1 MFAFKLRTEIAMRVW
16 LIVIFLLNVLVPNGA
31 SAAVVSPSSNEQT
44 ESAYAPNA
52 TNQPGSKGSIFRS
65 SGPFR
70 AALQKD
76 ITPTAFPTDTE
87 TSTPEP
93 SATPSPQTEITPT
106 ITLDSKPTATVR
118 PTSSANETPIPTQTS
133 NISTE
138 TPGLS
143 IAFSASPKQ
152 ATAGGQVTFTVKI
165 ENNGESPSTGLRFS
179 NILPAG
185 FNYVPGNNKDFKF
198 NAQTRELI
206 WNAENESSLQPRE
219 NVTLEYTVEISE
231 SVADVQIIDTA
242 RVSAIGLL
250 QPMVVETEIIQSS
263 AGTSLTVLDSQGGRA
278 IGLNGQIELNLSEKT
293 LGAPGIISIRDLR
306 AEASFIND
314 GEPWLLFELGL
325 RTPQDEQLTSSD
337 VPSDAP
343 ARERLE
349 KDRIL
354 PLKQIEAKFANPV
367 ELSVSLDGLVD
378 LATLG
383 ADQAPYL
390 VTLDEASDT
399 WVRVPLKTIDQDANK
414 ITAELTHFSVWGV
427 GIGSTTPQNGAN
439 ILLYDNAYPNLFTGR
454 VSYSIP
460 IWTPLGRNGMAPN
473 LALSYSS
480 KTADGLLGDIQA
492 PWVGMGW
499 NVDTVEIARKITNG
513 GCNPCGSGSYGYEN
527 KFLLLFNGV
536 GYELIPNGVTPG
548 RYHTKDES
556 FLYVQLHNPA
566 LGNNSPATTNN
577 SKEWWEVVQK
587 DGTRWRLGFTT
598 GTEQLAAMKGYPGKA
613 SGTWAALGYAGTAKD
628 VVAARWRAEQV
639 TDTYGNRMTF
649 TYVEENRLVAGTSAN
664 YNRASYLDTITYT
677 SHTSGTPT
685 AGYSVVFMRESR
697 AGSDVPATP
706 TDWDNWDTERLD
718 RIDVKYGANVV
729 RAYDL
734 GYTTNSYTDDTKSWQ
749 TTVLS
754 SVAVSGGGVS
764 APTITLTY
772 SDKDNRANCGAGCQE
787 WAYPR
792 LASVAS
798 GWGSTV
804 AYTYANDG
812 RPNTSWYNWR
822 VTTLD
827 VTDGVNASPMKT
839 LLAYST
845 PCYKDPTAGWCNA
858 GNIGELVG
866 YGQTTAT
873 IKDFNGTTTL
883 GISVHSFHTDEQK
896 AGRESQVQN
905 QNASGTTLSQ
915 TSTTYTVV
923 TAGLPTNGYF
933 TYASAVEQ
941 YLRSTSLTRIS
952 RTEYEFSATTGN
964 LTFAKEYDG
973 TPTLYRE
980 TDYEY
985 VTNPSP
991 SVWILNTLFRKTLK
1005 DAVGVTLSKQEFGYN
1020 GNLPGVGLP
1029 TTNKPDLSRIVN
1041 GAQTIDTKFVFDSY
1055 GNVTETRAYK
1065 NYGSTAS
1072 QPAGTYL
1079 SYTNIYDTALK
1090 THATSVDTPLIPAT
1104 TIAYDF
1110 GLGAPTTVTD
1120 PNGNTTTT
1128 AYDGLG
1134 RVTSVTYPGFGS
1146 PNIKYTY
1153 PTIPI
1158 SAPFAVKVE
1167 VWDQPASLYRSSWQ
1181 VMDGLGR
1188 VMQTQSPF
1196 ETAGVLVITD
1206 TSYNAQGL
1214 SLYQGLPRNY
1224 TGSGGS
1230 YFAPTWA
1237 SVPHTTSVYD
1247 ALGRTTSVA
1256 YPDSSS
1262 ESFSYSGLRTT
1273 AIDRNTHQ
1281 KVQEV
1286 DSFGRPVKAEEYTGS
1301 GTYTLYATTTYEYD
1315 PRNLLK
1321 KVIDT
1326 AGNQTIIGYNGF
1338 GRKDAMTDPDMGSWS
1353 YGYSVLGNLT
1363 TQTDARGC
1371 VTTVTYDDLN
1381 RPTGKTYAGPG
1392 ACNPTP
1398 DVTYTYDSTAGG
1410 NEGLGRRT
1418 GMTDGSGSTTY
1429 VYNVLGQMTNQTRN
1443 IESTNYSVS
1452 AAFDALNRPLTQTLP
1467 SGEVLNYSYNA
1478 MGALSSLSGTNTYTS
1493 QIHYN
1498 SAGQVTDQ
1506 LLGNNLRQQS
1516 CYDTNTLRLTGLRIY
1531 SGTLQACGTNPA
1543 SPRLN
1548 LSYSYQPNGNISQLV
1563 DTTRNETHTY
1573 TYDEL
1578 DRLKSVSGPTVE
1590 SFSYNT
1596 IGNTTNT
1603 ITNPPV
1609 SNLTAAD
1616 AGSFNSTCSMTT
1628 GGGAKCWGSDGNGKL
1643 GNGGDPSSLTPVSV
1657 SGLDSGVAAIAV
1669 GGHHSC
1675 ALLTTGGVKCWGYNI
1690 YGQVGDGTTPSDRN
1704 TPVDVIGLTSGV
1716 AAISTGSYHSC
1727 ALLTTGGVKCWGYNG
1742 YGQLGNGSTTDSSTP
1757 VDVTGLTSGV
1767 VAITAGG
1774 YHTCALL
1781 AGGTVKCWGYN
1792 FAGQLGDNS
1801 TTQRTTPVS
1810 VSGLSNVSKISAGG
1824 YHSCALLTS
1833 GGMKCWGYDNYGQ
1846 VGDNEVLSNRLI
1858 PVDVMGL
1865 TSGVTFISAGDT
1877 NTCAIITGGAVKC
1890 WGWNAYGEIGDGTTT
1905 QRNTPVNVSGLTS
1918 GVNKISAGIDH
1929 TCASLTGGGVK
1940 CWGRN
1945 DSGDLGNG
1953 TIGHASTPV
1962 TVLTPSSSSYS
1973 DPAHKHAVTSL
1984 STGET
1989 FTYDANGNMTTRVEG
2004 GLTYNQ
2010 VFDAE
2015 NRLISV
2021 TVSGQTT
2028 QFVYDGNGAMVKKIK
2043 PDGSRTV
2050 YVGGI
2055 YEVDKSSGGAVT
2067 RTVTYYPA
2075 GGAMRINSTLYY
2087 ILKDHLGSA
2096 SVVTDTSGVTVG
2108 ETRYYSYGGERLTTG
2123 TIYTDKLFTGQ
2134 REMADLGIYHYG
2146 ARFYSPM
2153 LGRFLSADTIV
2164 PNPYNPQD
2172 FNRFSYVRNNP
2183 LRYTDPTGHWVDE
2196 GCGYSACND
2205 TTSSGVQVISGTRTG
2220 NSNRQS
2226 NGGLVYSAPTPS
2238 DLPSDDDIVINLDI
2252 DNIPGTADF
2261 YSDLATSLDVSVLG
2275 LDLSL
2280 EALAAAG
2287 FIIGYW
2293 YGAAWSG
2300 GTPVTGL
2307 PGGFIGWS
2315 IVQMSVQPIITA
2327 GNWVALAATV
2337 SGTIADDM
2345 AGNSEIGLSIRS
2357 SASGTTVDMDM
2368 QLSSSVQEAWTITY
2382 LSFQGEAQLTETSL
2396 LLQAAAVAND
2406 FGILPP
2412 TPWGTLD
2419 LSQELT
2425 WP

>member
-1 MFAFKLRTEIAMRVW
+1 MFAFNPRAT
-16 LIVIFLLNVLVPNGA
+16 IVIRVSSIAVFILNVLIPNGA
-31 SAAVVSPSSNEQT
+31 SAAVLSRSSQDQT
-44 ESAYAPNA
+44 EIVSASDA

-70 AALQKD
+70 AALQQD
-76 ITPTAFPTDTE
+76 VTPTAFPTDTE

-93 SATPSPQTEITPT
+93 SATPSPETETTPT
-106 ITLDSKPTATVR
+106 ITLDSKPTTTVT
-118 PTSSANETPIPTQTS
+118 PAPSASETPTPTQTS
-133 NISTE
+133 NTSTE

-152 ATAGGQVTFTVKI
+152 IKAGEQVTFTVKI

-179 NILPAG
+179 NILPEG
-185 FNYVPGNNKDFKF
+185 FNYVPVNNKDFRF

-206 WNAENESSLQPRE
+206 WNAENETALLPRE
-219 NVTLEYTVEISE
+219 NITLEYTVEISE
-231 SVADVQIIDTA
+231 SVGDVQIFDTA
-242 RVSAIGLL
+242 RVSAVGLV
-250 QPMVVETEIIQSS
+250 QPLVIETEIIQSG
-263 AGTSLTVLDSQGGRA
+263 AGTSLTLLDSGSGMA
-278 IGLNGQIELNLSEKT
+278 IGMNGQIELNFSDQS
-293 LGAPGIISIRDLR
+293 LGLPGIVSIRDLR
-306 AEASFIND
+306 PESSSMND
-314 GEPWLLFELGL
+314 AEPWLLFELGL
-325 RTPQDEQLTSSD
+325 RTPQSQDEQLASSA
-337 VPSDAP
+337 VPSDGP
-343 ARERLE
+343 VKEPLE

-367 ELSVSLDGLVD
+367 ELSVSLNGFAD

-383 ADQAPYL
+383 ADQTPYL

-439 ILLYDNAYPNLFTGR
+439 VLLYDNAYPDSFTGR
-454 VSYSIP
+454 ASYSIP
-460 IWTPLGRNGMAPN
+460 IWTPPGRNGMAPN

-536 GYELIPNGVTPG
+536 GYELIPDGTTAG

-556 FLYVQLHNPA
+556 FLYIQLHNPA
-566 LGNNSPATTNN
+566 LGNNSPATTNT

-628 VVAARWRAEQV
+628 VIAARWRAEQV
-639 TDTYGNRMTF
+639 TDTFGNRMTF
-649 TYVEENRLVAGTSAN
+649 TYVEENRLVVGTTAN
-664 YNRASYLDTITYT
+664 YDRASYLDTITYT

-685 AGYSVVFMRESR
+685 AGYSVVFVRESR

-718 RIDVKYGANVV
+718 RIDVKYGATVV

-734 GYTTNSYTDDTKSWQ
+734 SYTTNSYTDDTKSWQ
-749 TTVLS
+749 TTVLN

-792 LASVAS
+792 LASVAN
-798 GWGSTV
+798 GWGSTITF
-804 AYTYANDG
+804 TYANDG

-858 GNIGELVG
+858 GNTGELVG

-883 GISVHSFHTDEQK
+883 GISVHSFHTDEQR

-915 TSTTYTVV
+915 TSTYYTVV

-933 TYASAVEQ
+933 TYANAVEQ

-952 RTEYEFSATTGN
+952 RTEYEFSGTTGN
-964 LTFAKEYDG
+964 LTFSKEYDG

-1005 DAVGVTLSKQEFGYN
+1005 DAGGVTLSKQEFGYN
-1020 GNLPGVGLP
+1020 GSLPGVGSP

-1041 GAQTIDTKFVFDSY
+1041 GTQTIDTKFVFDSY

-1079 SYTNIYDTALK
+1079 SYTNVYDTALK

-1110 GLGAPTTVTD
+1110 GLGLPTIVTD
-1120 PNGNTTTT
+1120 PNGNATTT

-1134 RVTSVTYPGFGS
+1134 RVTSIKYPGFAS
-1146 PNIKYTY
+1146 PNIIYTY
-1153 PTIPI
+1153 PTVPI
-1158 SAPFAVKVE
+1158 TAPSAVRTE
-1167 VWDQPASLYRSSWQ
+1167 VWDQTASIYRSSWQ
-1181 VMDGLGR
+1181 IQDGLGR
-1188 VMQTQSPF
+1188 VIQTQGPY
-1196 ETAGVLVITD
+1196 ETAGVLVLTD

-1214 SLYQGLPRNY
+1214 TLFQGLPRNY
-1224 TGSGGS
+1224 TGTGGS

-1247 ALGRTTSVA
+1247 ALGRITSVTHA
-1256 YPDSSS
+1256 DSSV
-1262 ESFSYSGLRTT
+1262 ESYSYSGLRMT
-1273 AIDRNTHQ
+1273 AIDRNSHQ
-1281 KVQEV
+1281 KVQEA
-1286 DSFGRPVKAEEYTGS
+1286 DSFGRLVKAEEYTGS
-1301 GTYTLYATTTYEYD
+1301 NPYTLYATTTYEYD
-1315 PRNLLK
+1315 VRNLLK
-1321 KVIDT
+1321 KVTDA

-1338 GRKDAMTDPDMGSWS
+1338 GRKDTMTDPDMGSWS
-1353 YGYSVLGNLT
+1353 YSYSVLGNLT

-1381 RPTGKTYAGPG
+1381 RPTGKTYTGPG

-1398 DVTYTYDSTAGG
+1398 DVTYTYDSIAGG
-1410 NEGLGRRT
+1410 NEGWGRRT

-1429 VYNVLGQMTNQTRN
+1429 VYNVLGQVNNHTRN
-1443 IESTNYSVS
+1443 IESTNYSVG
-1452 AAFDALNRPLTQTLP
+1452 ATFDALNRPLTQTLP

-1498 SAGQVTDQ
+1498 AAGQMTDQ

-1516 CYDTNTLRLTGLRIY
+1516 CYDTNTLRLTKLRIY
-1531 SGTLQACGTNPA
+1531 PGTLQTCATNPT

-1563 DTTRNETHTY
+1563 DVTRNETHTY

-1578 DRLKSVSGPTVE
+1578 DRLQSATGPAPQSFTQNTV
-1590 SFSYNT
+1590 
-1596 IGNTTNT
+1596 GNTVT
-1603 ITNPPV
+1603 
-1609 SNLTAAD
+1609 SSSSALSLTSVD
-1616 AGSFNSTCSMTT
+1616 AGINRTCAMTSAA
-1628 GGGAKCWGSDGNGKL
+1628 GVKCWGASYGIQPMDVSGLSNVASISVGGGHACALTTSGGVKCWGANDQGQL
-1643 GNGGDPSSLTPVSV
+1643 GNGTITLYETTPVDVTGLSSGVVAISAGDFHTCALLASGGVKCWGQNLRGEIGDGTTIQRTTPVNV
-1657 SGLDSGVAAIAV
+1657 SGLSSGVSGIGA
-1669 GGHHSC
+1669 GTLHSC
-1675 ALLTTGGVKCWGYNI
+1675 AVLTSGGVKCWGYNFA
-1690 YGQVGDGTTPSDRN
+1690 G
-1704 TPVDVIGLTSGV
+1704 
-1716 AAISTGSYHSC
+1716 A
-1727 ALLTTGGVKCWGYNG
+1727 
-1742 YGQLGNGSTTDSSTP
+1742 LGNGTTTDSSTP
-1757 VDVTGLTSGV
+1757 VTVTGLTGAMAVS
-1767 VAITAGG
+1767 AGG

-1781 AGGTVKCWGYN
+1781 TSGAVKCWGDN
-1792 FAGQLGDNS
+1792 FGGQLGDG
-1801 TTQRTTPVS
+1801 TTTTRLTPVS
-1810 VSGLSNVSKISAGG
+1810 VSGLSSGVTEIATGK
-1824 YHSCALLTS
+1824 YHSCAKLAA
-1833 GGMKCWGYDNYGQ
+1833 GGGKCWGLN
-1846 VGDNEVLSNRLI
+1846 VN
-1858 PVDVMGL
+1858 
-1865 TSGVTFISAGDT
+1865 
-1877 NTCAIITGGAVKC
+1877 
-1890 WGWNAYGEIGDGTTT
+1890 GELGDGTTT
-1905 QRNTPVNVSGLTS
+1905 QRNTPVDISGLTS
-1918 GVNKISAGIDH
+1918 GVGVVAAGGGQH
-1929 TCASLTGGGVK
+1929 TCAALTIGGVK
-1940 CWGRN
+1940 CWGYN
-1945 DSGDLGNG
+1945 GAGELGDG
-1953 TIGHASTPV
+1953 TTNNSTLPV
-1962 TVLTPSSSSYS
+1962 NVLLPTTSSYS

-1989 FTYDANGNMTTRVEG
+1989 FTYDANGNMITRVEG

-2028 QFVYDGNGAMVKKIK
+2028 QFVYDGDGNMVKKIK
-2043 PDGSRTV
+2043 PDGSRTI

-2055 YEVDKSSGGAVT
+2055 YEVDKSSGGSVT
-2067 RTVTYYPA
+2067 RTVTYYPVA
-2075 GGAMRINSTLYY
+2075 GAMRINSTLYY

-2096 SVVTDTSGVTVG
+2096 SVVTDASGVTVG

-2123 TIYTDKLFTGQ
+2123 TIHTDKLFTGQ

-2146 ARFYSPM
+2146 ARFYSPT
-2153 LGRFLSADTIV
+2153 LGRFLSADSIV
-2164 PNPYNPQD
+2164 PGYANPQNL
-2172 FNRFSYVRNNP
+2172 NRFSYVRNNP
-2183 LRYTDPTGHWVDE
+2183 MRYTDPTGHWVDE
-2196 GCGYSACND
+2196 GCACEN
-2205 TTSSGVQVISGTRTG
+2205 
-2220 NSNRQS
+2220 
-2226 NGGLVYSAPTPS
+2226 
-2238 DLPSDDDIVINLDI
+2238 
-2252 DNIPGTADF
+2252 
-2261 YSDLATSLDVSVLG
+2261 
-2275 LDLSL
+2275 
-2280 EALAAAG
+2280 
-2287 FIIGYW
+2287 
-2293 YGAAWSG
+2293 SG
-2300 GTPVTGL
+2300 GTTTPIVVVAGRPSRSTDGHSSVPAPSNIPSTPTTPSVPFTDPFSDAGRYGEEPVIASMAITTGMPYWDL
-2307 PGGFIGWS
+2307 NPSHPDYYTLTLSYAVVAFELTVDRYGQVYWALGGS
-2315 IVQMSVQPIITA
+2315 LNT
-2327 GNWVALAATV
+2327 
-2337 SGTIADDM
+2337 
-2345 AGNSEIGLSIRS
+2345 SEIGGPPGASFMAGRIGGGLGDQPPPPVLDPNSIS
-2357 SASGTTVDMDM
+2357 SFLTGLAGNGGVGLGPAGGVTFSPFSQAINQYGTASTVAFEVGA
-2368 QLSSSVQEAWTITY
+2368 S
-2382 LSFQGEAQLTETSL
+2382 
-2396 LLQAAAVAND
+2396 
-2406 FGILPP
+2406 
-2412 TPWGTLD
+2412 TPFVGASATWGTQFTNETVNALGQGFVQNIVIP
-2419 LSQELT
+2419 LL
-2425 WP
+2425 P